1 MRYNRKA
8 FGPQRRSCRQA
19 LARDIVAAQQRGEH
33 WPITFYTQQAETI
46 RLVEEQLAAAAS
58 DSKPAQKGDAAP
70 LTDTEQDYARGE
82 DAMRIARYRNTRYW
96 AVIDTEDTLV
106 CLCVYRKG
114 ALEVVR
120 RLQAQ
125 TIA

>member
-1 MRYNRKA
+1 M
-8 FGPQRRSCRQA
+8 
-19 LARDIVAAQQRGEH
+19 LAAKQRGEH

-46 RLVEEQLAAAAS
+46 RLVEEQLAAATR
-58 DSKPAQKGDAAP
+58 DSQPAQEGEAAP
-70 LTDTEQDYARGE
+70 LTDAEQDGARGE

-120 RLQAQ
+120 RLEARI
-125 TIA
+125 TA